1 MRLSGLLKQTLGYVA
16 GFALMVT
23 PLTVLGGEPVAIS
36 PDHPIAI
43 MSAFPPEFKA
53 LVGAVKNPQSQSIN
67 GMTYVTGTLEGK
79 PVVLMTSGVSMVN
92 AAMNT
97 QLLIDRFHV
106 SRIVFSGIAGG
117 VDPDLTV
124 GDVVA
129 PEEWAEPLEVIMAR
143 ETPTGF
149 APPSWQRH
157 RSDTLPYGMMYP
169 RAVYA
174 GNGHAAVSEHTSFP
188 ADPALLAVA
197 RQVAAT
203 QKLSACVEGKCLDHP
218 PQVLVGGVGVST
230 PAFIDNAAYR
240 SYLFTAFH
248 ARLTDMETAAVAQ
261 VAYAN
266 EVPFIGFRS
275 LSDLAGGDASINQMQ
290 TFMSLAST
298 NSATVVI
305 AFVKALP

>member
-1 MRLSGLLKQTLGYVA
+1 MGFRALRKQVLAAGLAVLAFA
-16 GFALMVT
+16 GAASAA
-23 PLTVLGGEPVAIS
+23 EPVAINA
-36 PDHPIAI
+36 DHPIAI
-43 MSAFPPEFKA
+43 ISAFPPEFKA
-53 LVGAVKNPQSQSIN
+53 LVGAIQNPQSQSIN

-97 QLLIDRFHV
+97 QLVIDRFHV

-117 VDPDLTV
+117 VDPSLAI

-129 PEEWAEPLEVIMAR
+129 PEQWGQPLEVIMAR
-143 ETPTGF
+143 ETPQGY

-157 RSDTLPYGMMYP
+157 RQDVTNFGMMYP
-169 RAVYA
+169 RQVAA
-174 GNGHAAVSEHTSFP
+174 GNNHAAVSEQATFA
-188 ADPALLAVA
+188 ADPGLLAVA

-203 QKLSACVEGKCLDHP
+203 EKLSACAAQACLDHA
-218 PQVLVGGVGVST
+218 PQVVVGGVGVST
-230 PAFIDNAAYR
+230 PAFVDNAAYR
-240 SYLFTAFH
+240 SYLYTAFH

-275 LSDLAGGDASINQMQ
+275 LSDLAGGDAHTNQMA

-298 NSATVVI
+298 NSAQVVI